1 MSAKLKKQIKA
12 YITETPLSLKEI
24 ATKMELE
31 EKKTFR
37 LLRSLYQKDEIK
49 MVRRDD
55 GIRCYTLTEDN

>member
-12 YITETPLSLKEI
+12 YLTENPLSLKDI
-24 ATKMELE
+24 AAKMELE

-55 GIRCYTLTEDN
+55 GVRCYTLTEDN

>member
-12 YITETPLSLKEI
+12 YLTENPLSLKEI
-24 ATKMELE
+24 AAKMELE

-55 GIRCYTLTEDN
+55 RVRCYTLTEDN